1 MKKYFSVFFAAMMAL
16 SCFTACGSDSAA
28 TKEKTNSDSKSLQ
41 IVTTIFPE
49 YDWVKNILGEES
61 SHADIT
67 MLLDNG
73 VDLHSYQPT
82 ADDILKVS
90 TCDLFLYVGGESD
103 AWVEDAL
110 KNATNKE
117 MQVINLMDVMG
128 DAAKEEEVVEGMQ
141 PEEEDSEEPELDEL
155 AVEEQLAQLE
165 DSLSDSEKAAV
176 LITVDDE
183 REYLYK
189 DKYFQESVYMQLD
202 PLDIVQTELVYRI
215 QAEDEGLAQRL
226 GTLYKNIVGGVGL
239 YDWVEQ
245 QTGIDAAYAAEL
257 ISVSTNPEIFVR
269 NGVNISTGSDNLKV
283 TVIQKDEE
291 TCGQLAAAVSSYM
304 EQQQKNLV
312 KELGNHELILLSE
325 TSGKIISTD
334 VMSRQIDYGNQVS
347 NLRSGIASS
356 KAGFTA
362 DQAKYYDL
370 LTWEEGMDEAEIV
383 QKDTVEEQAV
393 AVSPSV
399 SKKYILLGAVLFA
412 FVYAGILFLVYIFNS
427 KLRVSDELQNLYHI
441 PQIGVVVK
449 DSKKK
454 FILDKWVDDLRHYGK
469 RKFDAE
475 QSMELAF
482 AAVKIAAMKSK
493 LSNVCLMGCNL
504 SAGAGKVCES
514 LKAALE
520 KEGIQVT
527 VLDNVL
533 YNAESMEKVEAMTG
547 VVLVEKAGSTL
558 YNEVANELALLK
570 RQDIAVLGGII
581 VE

>member
-1 MKKYFSVFFAAMMAL
+1 MEEREIDLLDMIADILSHWRGLVVAL
-16 SCFTACGSDSAA
+16 VIGAVLMGGLSYVKSYQNIQNIQNAQPIEEETTLDAA
-28 TKEKTNSDSKSLQ
+28 TVEKQLMQLEETL
-41 IVTTIFPE
+41 
-49 YDWVKNILGEES
+49 EES
-61 SHADIT
+61 
-67 MLLDNG
+67 
-73 VDLHSYQPT
+73 Q
-82 ADDILKVS
+82 
-90 TCDLFLYVGGESD
+90 
-103 AWVEDAL
+103 
-110 KNATNKE
+110 
-117 MQVINLMDVMG
+117 
-128 DAAKEEEVVEGMQ
+128 
-141 PEEEDSEEPELDEL
+141 
-155 AVEEQLAQLE
+155 
-165 DSLSDSEKAAV
+165 KAAV
-176 LITVDDE
+176 LTTMDDE
-183 REYLYK
+183 REYIWKENYA
-189 DKYFQESVYMQLD
+189 ENSVYMQLD
-202 PLDIVQTELVYRI
+202 PFNIAQRQLVYQI
-215 QAEDEGLAQRL
+215 KATEENQNQSL
-226 GTLYKNIVGGVGL
+226 GTTYGDVLDNVGM
-239 YDWVEQ
+239 YNWVEEK
-245 QTGIDAAYAAEL
+245 TGVPAAYVKEL
-257 ISVSTNPEIFVR
+257 ITVITTSA
-269 NGVNISTGSDNLKV
+269 ISIANDQFAGTVGTDRLKI

-291 TCGQLAAAVSSYM
+291 SCKELSDAVKAYV
-304 EQQQKNLV
+304 EQQKATLATEV
-312 KELGNHELILLSE
+312 GNHELILLSE
-325 TSGKIISTD
+325 SAGMTLGMD
-334 VMSRQIDYGNQVS
+334 VMNRQIDYGNQVS
-347 NLRSGIASS
+347 NLRSGIASA

-427 KLRVSDELQNLYHI
+427 KLRVSDELQSLYHI

-482 AAVKIAAMKSK
+482 AAVKIAAVKNK
-493 LSNVCLMGCNL
+493 LNTICLMGCNL
-504 SAGAGKVCES
+504 EAGAGSVCEN
-514 LKAALE
+514 LKTALE
-520 KEGIQVT
+520 KEGINVT

-570 RQDIAVLGGII
+570 RQDITVLGGII

>member
-1 MKKYFSVFFAAMMAL
+1 M
-16 SCFTACGSDSAA
+16 
-28 TKEKTNSDSKSLQ
+28 
-41 IVTTIFPE
+41 
-49 YDWVKNILGEES
+49 EEREIDLLDMI
-61 SHADIT
+61 ADILSHWRG
-67 MLLDNG
+67 LLVALIIG
-73 VDLHSYQPT
+73 AVLMGGFSYVKSYRNIQSTPT
-82 ADDILKVS
+82 
-90 TCDLFLYVGGESD
+90 
-103 AWVEDAL
+103 VE
-110 KNATNKE
+110 
-117 MQVINLMDVMG
+117 
-128 DAAKEEEVVEGMQ
+128 
-141 PEEEDSEEPELDEL
+141 EEPELDEL
-155 AVEEQLAQLE
+155 PVEEQLTQLE

-176 LITVDDE
+176 LTTVDDE

-215 QAEDEGLAQRL
+215 QAEDEGLAQHL

-269 NGVNISTGSDNLKV
+269 NGANISTGSDNLKV

-334 VMSRQIDYGNQVS
+334 MMARQIDYGNQVS
-347 NLRSGIASS
+347 NLRSGIASA

-362 DQAKYYDL
+362 DQQKYYDL
-370 LTWEEGMDEAEIV
+370 LTWEEETREAEMD
-383 QKDTVEEQAV
+383 QKDTTTEEEPVLA
-393 AVSPSV
+393 SPSV
-399 SKKYILLGAVLFA
+399 SKKYVLLGAVLFA
-412 FVYAGILFLVYIFNS
+412 FVYAGILFLIYIFNS
-427 KLRVSDELQNLYHI
+427 KIRVSDELQSLYHI
-441 PQIGVVVK
+441 PLIGVVVK
-449 DSKKK
+449 NSKKK
-454 FILDKWVDDLRHYGK
+454 FILDKWVDDLRYYGK
-469 RKFDAE
+469 RKFDAK

-482 AAVKIAAMKSK
+482 AAVKIVAVKNK
-493 LSNVCLMGCNL
+493 LNTICLMGCNL
-504 SAGAGKVCES
+504 EAGAGSVCEN
-514 LKAALE
+514 LKTALE
-520 KEGIQVT
+520 KEGVNVT

-570 RQDIAVLGGII
+570 RQDITVLGGII

>member
-1 MKKYFSVFFAAMMAL
+1 M
-16 SCFTACGSDSAA
+16 
-28 TKEKTNSDSKSLQ
+28 
-41 IVTTIFPE
+41 
-49 YDWVKNILGEES
+49 EEREIDLLDMI
-61 SHADIT
+61 ADILSHWRG
-67 MLLDNG
+67 LLVALIIG
-73 VDLHSYQPT
+73 AVLMGGFSYVKSYRNIQSTPT
-82 ADDILKVS
+82 
-90 TCDLFLYVGGESD
+90 
-103 AWVEDAL
+103 VE
-110 KNATNKE
+110 
-117 MQVINLMDVMG
+117 
-128 DAAKEEEVVEGMQ
+128 
-141 PEEEDSEEPELDEL
+141 EEPELDEL
-155 AVEEQLAQLE
+155 AVEEQLTQLE

-176 LITVDDE
+176 LTTVDDE

-215 QAEDEGLAQRL
+215 QAEDEGLAQHL

-269 NGVNISTGSDNLKV
+269 NGANISTGSDNLKV

-334 VMSRQIDYGNQVS
+334 MMARQIDYGNQVS
-347 NLRSGIASS
+347 NLRSGIASA

-362 DQAKYYDL
+362 DQQKYYDL
-370 LTWEEGMDEAEIV
+370 LTWEEETREAEMD
-383 QKDTVEEQAV
+383 QKDTTTEEEPVLA
-393 AVSPSV
+393 SPSV
-399 SKKYILLGAVLFA
+399 SKKYVLLGAVLFA
-412 FVYAGILFLVYIFNS
+412 FVYAGILFLIYIFNS
-427 KLRVSDELQNLYHI
+427 KIRVSDELQSLYHI
-441 PQIGVVVK
+441 PLIGVVVK
-449 DSKKK
+449 NSKKK
-454 FILDKWVDDLRHYGK
+454 FILDKWVDDLRYYGK
-469 RKFDAE
+469 RKLDAK

-482 AAVKIAAMKSK
+482 AAVKIVAVKNK
-493 LSNVCLMGCNL
+493 LNTICLMGCNL
-504 SAGAGKVCES
+504 EAGAGSVCEN
-514 LKAALE
+514 LKTALE
-520 KEGIQVT
+520 KEGVNVT

-533 YNAESMEKVEAMTG
+533 YNAESIEKVEAMTG

-570 RQDIAVLGGII
+570 RQDITVLGGII

>member
-1 MKKYFSVFFAAMMAL
+1 M
-16 SCFTACGSDSAA
+16 
-28 TKEKTNSDSKSLQ
+28 
-41 IVTTIFPE
+41 
-49 YDWVKNILGEES
+49 EEREIDLLDMI
-61 SHADIT
+61 ADILSHWRG
-67 MLLDNG
+67 LLVALIIG
-73 VDLHSYQPT
+73 AVLMGGFSYVKSYRNIQSTPT
-82 ADDILKVS
+82 
-90 TCDLFLYVGGESD
+90 
-103 AWVEDAL
+103 VE
-110 KNATNKE
+110 
-117 MQVINLMDVMG
+117 
-128 DAAKEEEVVEGMQ
+128 
-141 PEEEDSEEPELDEL
+141 EEPELDEL
-155 AVEEQLAQLE
+155 AVEEQLTQLE

-176 LITVDDE
+176 LTTVDDE

-215 QAEDEGLAQRL
+215 QAEDEGLAQHL

-269 NGVNISTGSDNLKV
+269 NGANISTGSDNLKV

-334 VMSRQIDYGNQVS
+334 MMARQIDYGNQVS
-347 NLRSGIASS
+347 NLRSGIASA

-362 DQAKYYDL
+362 DQQKYYDL
-370 LTWEEGMDEAEIV
+370 LTWEEETGKAEMD
-383 QKDTVEEQAV
+383 QKDTTTEEEPVLA
-393 AVSPSV
+393 SPSV
-399 SKKYILLGAVLFA
+399 SKKYVLLGAVLFA
-412 FVYAGILFLVYIFNS
+412 FVYAGILFLIYIFNS
-427 KLRVSDELQNLYHI
+427 KIRVSDELQSLYHI

-469 RKFDAE
+469 RKFDAK

-482 AAVKIAAMKSK
+482 AAVKIAAVKNK
-493 LSNVCLMGCNL
+493 LNTICLMGCNL
-504 SAGAGKVCES
+504 EAGAGSVCEN
-514 LKAALE
+514 LKTALE
-520 KEGIQVT
+520 KEGINVT

-558 YNEVANELALLK
+558 YNEIANELALLK
-570 RQDIAVLGGII
+570 RQDITVLGGII

>member
-1 MKKYFSVFFAAMMAL
+1 M
-16 SCFTACGSDSAA
+16 
-28 TKEKTNSDSKSLQ
+28 
-41 IVTTIFPE
+41 
-49 YDWVKNILGEES
+49 EEREIDLLDMI
-61 SHADIT
+61 ADILSHWRG
-67 MLLDNG
+67 LLVALIIG
-73 VDLHSYQPT
+73 AVLMGGFSYVKSYRNIQSTPT
-82 ADDILKVS
+82 
-90 TCDLFLYVGGESD
+90 
-103 AWVEDAL
+103 VE
-110 KNATNKE
+110 
-117 MQVINLMDVMG
+117 
-128 DAAKEEEVVEGMQ
+128 
-141 PEEEDSEEPELDEL
+141 EEPELDEL

-189 DKYFQESVYMQLD
+189 DKYSQESVYMQLD
-202 PLDIVQTELVYRI
+202 PLNIMQTELIYRF
-215 QAEDEGLAQRL
+215 QAEDEDLAQRL

-269 NGVNISTGSDNLKV
+269 NGANISTGSDNLKV

-334 VMSRQIDYGNQVS
+334 MMARQIDYGNQVS
-347 NLRSGIASS
+347 NLRSGIASA

-362 DQAKYYDL
+362 DQQKYYDL
-370 LTWEEGMDEAEIV
+370 LTWEEETREAEMD
-383 QKDTVEEQAV
+383 QKDTTTEEEPVLA
-393 AVSPSV
+393 SPSV
-399 SKKYILLGAVLFA
+399 SKKYVLLGAVLFA
-412 FVYAGILFLVYIFNS
+412 FVYAGILFLIYIFNS
-427 KLRVSDELQNLYHI
+427 KIRVSDELQSLYHI
-441 PQIGVVVK
+441 PLIGVVVK
-449 DSKKK
+449 NSKKK
-454 FILDKWVDDLRHYGK
+454 FILDKWVDDLRYYGK
-469 RKFDAE
+469 RKFDAK

-482 AAVKIAAMKSK
+482 AAVKIVAVKNK
-493 LSNVCLMGCNL
+493 LNTICLMGCNL
-504 SAGAGKVCES
+504 EAGAGSVCEN
-514 LKAALE
+514 LKTALE
-520 KEGIQVT
+520 KEGVNVT

-570 RQDIAVLGGII
+570 RQDITVLGGII

>member
-1 MKKYFSVFFAAMMAL
+1 MEEREIDLLDMIADILSHWRGLVVAL
-16 SCFTACGSDSAA
+16 VIGAVLMGGLSYVKSYQNIQNIQNAQPIEEETTLDAA
-28 TKEKTNSDSKSLQ
+28 TVEKQLMQLEETL
-41 IVTTIFPE
+41 
-49 YDWVKNILGEES
+49 EES
-61 SHADIT
+61 
-67 MLLDNG
+67 
-73 VDLHSYQPT
+73 Q
-82 ADDILKVS
+82 
-90 TCDLFLYVGGESD
+90 
-103 AWVEDAL
+103 
-110 KNATNKE
+110 
-117 MQVINLMDVMG
+117 
-128 DAAKEEEVVEGMQ
+128 
-141 PEEEDSEEPELDEL
+141 
-155 AVEEQLAQLE
+155 
-165 DSLSDSEKAAV
+165 KAAV
-176 LITVDDE
+176 LTTMDDE
-183 REYLYK
+183 REYIWKENYA
-189 DKYFQESVYMQLD
+189 ENSVYMQLD
-202 PLDIVQTELVYRI
+202 PFNIAQRQLVYQI
-215 QAEDEGLAQRL
+215 KATEENQNQSL
-226 GTLYKNIVGGVGL
+226 GTTYGDVLDNVGM
-239 YDWVEQ
+239 YNWVEEK
-245 QTGIDAAYAAEL
+245 TGVPPAYVKEL
-257 ISVSTNPEIFVR
+257 ITVSTTSA
-269 NGVNISTGSDNLKV
+269 ISIANDQFAGTVGTDRLKI

-291 TCGQLAAAVSSYM
+291 SCKELSDAVKAYV
-304 EQQQKNLV
+304 EQQKATLATEV
-312 KELGNHELILLSE
+312 GNHELILLSE
-325 TSGKIISTD
+325 SAGMTLGMD
-334 VMSRQIDYGNQVS
+334 VMNRQIDYGNQVS
-347 NLRSGIASS
+347 NLRSGIASA

-427 KLRVSDELQNLYHI
+427 KLRVSDELQSLYHI

-482 AAVKIAAMKSK
+482 VAVKIAAVKNK
-493 LSNVCLMGCNL
+493 LNTICLMGCNL
-504 SAGAGKVCES
+504 EAGAGSVCEN
-514 LKAALE
+514 LKTALE
-520 KEGIQVT
+520 KEGINVT

-570 RQDIAVLGGII
+570 RQDITVLGGII

>member
-1 MKKYFSVFFAAMMAL
+1 M
-16 SCFTACGSDSAA
+16 
-28 TKEKTNSDSKSLQ
+28 
-41 IVTTIFPE
+41 
-49 YDWVKNILGEES
+49 EEREIDLLDMI
-61 SHADIT
+61 ADILSHWRG
-67 MLLDNG
+67 LLVALIIG
-73 VDLHSYQPT
+73 AVLMGGFSYVKSYRNIQSTPT
-82 ADDILKVS
+82 
-90 TCDLFLYVGGESD
+90 
-103 AWVEDAL
+103 VE
-110 KNATNKE
+110 
-117 MQVINLMDVMG
+117 
-128 DAAKEEEVVEGMQ
+128 
-141 PEEEDSEEPELDEL
+141 EEPELDEL
-155 AVEEQLAQLE
+155 AVEEQLTQLE

-176 LITVDDE
+176 LTTVDDE

-215 QAEDEGLAQRL
+215 QAEDEGLAQHL

-269 NGVNISTGSDNLKV
+269 NGANISTGSDNLKV

-334 VMSRQIDYGNQVS
+334 MMARQIDYGNQVS
-347 NLRSGIASS
+347 NLRTGIASA

-362 DQAKYYDL
+362 DQQKYYDL
-370 LTWEEGMDEAEIV
+370 LTWEEETREAEMD
-383 QKDTVEEQAV
+383 QKDTTTEEEPVLA
-393 AVSPSV
+393 SPSV
-399 SKKYILLGAVLFA
+399 SKKYVLLGAVLFA
-412 FVYAGILFLVYIFNS
+412 FVYAGILFLIYIFNS
-427 KLRVSDELQNLYHI
+427 KIRVSDELQSLYHI
-441 PQIGVVVK
+441 PLIGVVVK
-449 DSKKK
+449 NSKKK
-454 FILDKWVDDLRHYGK
+454 FILDKWVDDLRYYGK
-469 RKFDAE
+469 RKFDAK

-482 AAVKIAAMKSK
+482 AAVKIVAVKNK
-493 LSNVCLMGCNL
+493 LNTICLMGCNL
-504 SAGAGKVCES
+504 EAGAGSVCEN
-514 LKAALE
+514 LKTALE
-520 KEGIQVT
+520 KEGVNVT

-570 RQDIAVLGGII
+570 RQDITVLGGII

>member
-1 MKKYFSVFFAAMMAL
+1 M
-16 SCFTACGSDSAA
+16 
-28 TKEKTNSDSKSLQ
+28 
-41 IVTTIFPE
+41 
-49 YDWVKNILGEES
+49 EEREIDLLDMI
-61 SHADIT
+61 ADILSHWRG
-67 MLLDNG
+67 LLVALIIG
-73 VDLHSYQPT
+73 AVLMGGFSYVKSYRNIQSTPT
-82 ADDILKVS
+82 
-90 TCDLFLYVGGESD
+90 
-103 AWVEDAL
+103 VE
-110 KNATNKE
+110 
-117 MQVINLMDVMG
+117 
-128 DAAKEEEVVEGMQ
+128 
-141 PEEEDSEEPELDEL
+141 EEPELDEL
-155 AVEEQLAQLE
+155 AVEEQLTQLE
-165 DSLSDSEKAAV
+165 DSLCDSEKAAV
-176 LITVDDE
+176 LTTVDDE

-215 QAEDEGLAQRL
+215 QAEDEGLAQHL

-269 NGVNISTGSDNLKV
+269 NGANISTGSDNLKV

-334 VMSRQIDYGNQVS
+334 MMARQIDYGNQVS
-347 NLRSGIASS
+347 NLRSGIASA

-362 DQAKYYDL
+362 DQQKYYDL
-370 LTWEEGMDEAEIV
+370 LTWEEETREAEMD
-383 QKDTVEEQAV
+383 QKDTTTEEEPVLA
-393 AVSPSV
+393 SPSV
-399 SKKYILLGAVLFA
+399 SKKYVLLGAVLFA
-412 FVYAGILFLVYIFNS
+412 FVYAGILFLIYIFNS
-427 KLRVSDELQNLYHI
+427 KIRVSDELQSLYHI
-441 PQIGVVVK
+441 PLIGVVVK
-449 DSKKK
+449 NSKKK
-454 FILDKWVDDLRHYGK
+454 FILDKWVDDLRYYGK
-469 RKFDAE
+469 RKFDAK

-482 AAVKIAAMKSK
+482 AAVKIVAVKNK
-493 LSNVCLMGCNL
+493 LNTICLMGCNL
-504 SAGAGKVCES
+504 EAGAGSVCEN
-514 LKAALE
+514 LKTALE
-520 KEGIQVT
+520 KEGVNVT

-570 RQDIAVLGGII
+570 RQDITVLGGII

>member
-1 MKKYFSVFFAAMMAL
+1 MEEREIDLLDMIADILSHWRGLVVAL
-16 SCFTACGSDSAA
+16 VIGAVLMGGLSYVKSYQNIQNIQNAQPIEEETTLDAA
-28 TKEKTNSDSKSLQ
+28 TVEKQLMQLEETL
-41 IVTTIFPE
+41 
-49 YDWVKNILGEES
+49 EES
-61 SHADIT
+61 
-67 MLLDNG
+67 
-73 VDLHSYQPT
+73 Q
-82 ADDILKVS
+82 
-90 TCDLFLYVGGESD
+90 
-103 AWVEDAL
+103 
-110 KNATNKE
+110 
-117 MQVINLMDVMG
+117 
-128 DAAKEEEVVEGMQ
+128 
-141 PEEEDSEEPELDEL
+141 
-155 AVEEQLAQLE
+155 
-165 DSLSDSEKAAV
+165 KAAV
-176 LITVDDE
+176 LTTMDDE
-183 REYLYK
+183 REYIWKENYA
-189 DKYFQESVYMQLD
+189 ENSVYMQLD
-202 PLDIVQTELVYRI
+202 PFNIAQLQLVYQI
-215 QAEDEGLAQRL
+215 KATEENQNQSL
-226 GTLYKNIVGGVGL
+226 GTTYGDVLDNVGM
-239 YDWVEQ
+239 YNWVEEK
-245 QTGIDAAYAAEL
+245 TGVPAAYVKEL
-257 ISVSTNPEIFVR
+257 ITVSTTSA
-269 NGVNISTGSDNLKV
+269 ISIANDQFAGTVGTDRLKI

-291 TCGQLAAAVSSYM
+291 SCKELSDAVKAYV
-304 EQQQKNLV
+304 EQQKATLATEV
-312 KELGNHELILLSE
+312 GNHELILLSE
-325 TSGKIISTD
+325 SAGMTLGMD
-334 VMSRQIDYGNQVS
+334 VMNRQIDYGNQVS
-347 NLRSGIASS
+347 NLRSGIASA

-427 KLRVSDELQNLYHI
+427 KLRVSDELQSLYHI

-482 AAVKIAAMKSK
+482 VAVKIAAVKNK
-493 LSNVCLMGCNL
+493 LNTICLMGCNL
-504 SAGAGKVCES
+504 EAGAGSVCEN
-514 LKAALE
+514 LKTALE
-520 KEGIQVT
+520 KEGINVT

-570 RQDIAVLGGII
+570 RQDITVLGGII

>member
-1 MKKYFSVFFAAMMAL
+1 M
-16 SCFTACGSDSAA
+16 
-28 TKEKTNSDSKSLQ
+28 
-41 IVTTIFPE
+41 
-49 YDWVKNILGEES
+49 EEREIDLLDMI
-61 SHADIT
+61 ADILSHWRG
-67 MLLDNG
+67 LLVALIIG
-73 VDLHSYQPT
+73 AVLMGGFSYVKSYRNIQSTPT
-82 ADDILKVS
+82 
-90 TCDLFLYVGGESD
+90 
-103 AWVEDAL
+103 VE
-110 KNATNKE
+110 
-117 MQVINLMDVMG
+117 
-128 DAAKEEEVVEGMQ
+128 
-141 PEEEDSEEPELDEL
+141 EEPELDEL
-155 AVEEQLAQLE
+155 AVEEQLTQLE

-176 LITVDDE
+176 LTTVDDE

-215 QAEDEGLAQRL
+215 QAEDEGLAQHL

-269 NGVNISTGSDNLKV
+269 NGANISTGSDNLKV

-334 VMSRQIDYGNQVS
+334 MMARQIDYGNQVS
-347 NLRSGIASS
+347 NLRSGIASA

-362 DQAKYYDL
+362 DQQKYYDL
-370 LTWEEGMDEAEIV
+370 LTWEEETREAEMD
-383 QKDTVEEQAV
+383 QKDTTTEEEPVLA
-393 AVSPSV
+393 SPSV
-399 SKKYILLGAVLFA
+399 SKKYVLLGAVLFA
-412 FVYAGILFLVYIFNS
+412 FVYAGILFLIYIFNS
-427 KLRVSDELQNLYHI
+427 KIRVSDELQSLYHI

-469 RKFDAE
+469 RKFDAK

-482 AAVKIAAMKSK
+482 AAVKIAAVKNK
-493 LSNVCLMGCNL
+493 LNTICLMGCNL
-504 SAGAGKVCES
+504 EAGAGSVCEN
-514 LKAALE
+514 LKTALE
-520 KEGIQVT
+520 KEGINVT

-558 YNEVANELALLK
+558 YNEIANELALLK
-570 RQDIAVLGGII
+570 RQDITVLGGII

>member
-1 MKKYFSVFFAAMMAL
+1 M
-16 SCFTACGSDSAA
+16 
-28 TKEKTNSDSKSLQ
+28 
-41 IVTTIFPE
+41 
-49 YDWVKNILGEES
+49 EEREIDLLDMI
-61 SHADIT
+61 ADILSHWRG
-67 MLLDNG
+67 LLVALIIG
-73 VDLHSYQPT
+73 AVLMGGFSYVKSYRNIQSTPT
-82 ADDILKVS
+82 
-90 TCDLFLYVGGESD
+90 
-103 AWVEDAL
+103 VE
-110 KNATNKE
+110 
-117 MQVINLMDVMG
+117 
-128 DAAKEEEVVEGMQ
+128 
-141 PEEEDSEEPELDEL
+141 EEPELDEL
-155 AVEEQLAQLE
+155 AVEEQLTQLE

-176 LITVDDE
+176 LTTVDDE

-215 QAEDEGLAQRL
+215 QAEDEGLAQHL

-269 NGVNISTGSDNLKV
+269 NGANISTGSDNLKV

-334 VMSRQIDYGNQVS
+334 MMARQIDYGNQVS
-347 NLRSGIASS
+347 NLRSGIASA

-362 DQAKYYDL
+362 DQQKYYDL
-370 LTWEEGMDEAEIV
+370 LTWEEETREAEMD
-383 QKDTVEEQAV
+383 QKDTTTEEEPVLA
-393 AVSPSV
+393 SPSV
-399 SKKYILLGAVLFA
+399 SKKYVLLGAVLFA
-412 FVYAGILFLVYIFNS
+412 FVYAGILFLIYIFNS
-427 KLRVSDELQNLYHI
+427 KIRVSDELQSLYHI
-441 PQIGVVVK
+441 PLIGVVVK
-449 DSKKK
+449 NSKKK
-454 FILDKWVDDLRHYGK
+454 FILDKWVDDLRYYGK
-469 RKFDAE
+469 RKFDAK

-482 AAVKIAAMKSK
+482 AAVKIAAVKNK
-493 LSNVCLMGCNL
+493 LNTICLMGCNL
-504 SAGAGKVCES
+504 EAGAGSVCEN
-514 LKAALE
+514 LKTALE
-520 KEGIQVT
+520 KEGVNVT

-570 RQDIAVLGGII
+570 RQDITVLGGII

>member
-1 MKKYFSVFFAAMMAL
+1 M
-16 SCFTACGSDSAA
+16 
-28 TKEKTNSDSKSLQ
+28 
-41 IVTTIFPE
+41 
-49 YDWVKNILGEES
+49 EEREIDLLDMI
-61 SHADIT
+61 ADILSHWRG
-67 MLLDNG
+67 LLVALIIG
-73 VDLHSYQPT
+73 AVLMGGFSYVKSYRNIQSTPT
-82 ADDILKVS
+82 
-90 TCDLFLYVGGESD
+90 
-103 AWVEDAL
+103 VE
-110 KNATNKE
+110 
-117 MQVINLMDVMG
+117 
-128 DAAKEEEVVEGMQ
+128 
-141 PEEEDSEEPELDEL
+141 EEPELDEL
-155 AVEEQLAQLE
+155 AVEEQLTQLE

-176 LITVDDE
+176 LTTVDDE

-215 QAEDEGLAQRL
+215 QAEDEGLAQHL

-269 NGVNISTGSDNLKV
+269 NGANISTGSDNLKV

-334 VMSRQIDYGNQVS
+334 MMARQIDYGNQVS
-347 NLRSGIASS
+347 NLRSGIASA

-362 DQAKYYDL
+362 DQQKYYDL
-370 LTWEEGMDEAEIV
+370 LTWEEETREAEMD
-383 QKDTVEEQAV
+383 QKDTTTEEEPVLA
-393 AVSPSV
+393 SPSV
-399 SKKYILLGAVLFA
+399 SKKYVLLGAVLFA
-412 FVYAGILFLVYIFNS
+412 FVYAGILFLIYIFNS
-427 KLRVSDELQNLYHI
+427 KIRVSDELQSLYHI
-441 PQIGVVVK
+441 PLIGVVVK
-449 DSKKK
+449 NSKKK
-454 FILDKWVDDLRHYGK
+454 FILDKWVDDLRYYGK
-469 RKFDAE
+469 RKFDAK

-482 AAVKIAAMKSK
+482 AAVKIVAVKNK
-493 LSNVCLMGCNL
+493 LNTICLMGCNL
-504 SAGAGKVCES
+504 EAGAGSVCEN
-514 LKAALE
+514 LKTALE
-520 KEGIQVT
+520 KEGINVT

-533 YNAESMEKVEAMTG
+533 YNAEAMEKIEAMTG

-558 YNEVANELALLK
+558 YNEIANELALLK
-570 RQDIAVLGGII
+570 RQDIAILGGII

>member
-1 MKKYFSVFFAAMMAL
+1 MEEREIDLLDMIADILSHWRGLVVAL
-16 SCFTACGSDSAA
+16 VIGAVLMGGLSYVKSYQNIQNIQNAQPIEEETTLDAA
-28 TKEKTNSDSKSLQ
+28 TVEKQLMQLEETL
-41 IVTTIFPE
+41 
-49 YDWVKNILGEES
+49 EES
-61 SHADIT
+61 
-67 MLLDNG
+67 
-73 VDLHSYQPT
+73 Q
-82 ADDILKVS
+82 
-90 TCDLFLYVGGESD
+90 
-103 AWVEDAL
+103 
-110 KNATNKE
+110 
-117 MQVINLMDVMG
+117 
-128 DAAKEEEVVEGMQ
+128 
-141 PEEEDSEEPELDEL
+141 
-155 AVEEQLAQLE
+155 
-165 DSLSDSEKAAV
+165 KAAV
-176 LITVDDE
+176 LTTMDDE
-183 REYLYK
+183 REYIWKENYA
-189 DKYFQESVYMQLD
+189 ENSVYMQLD
-202 PLDIVQTELVYRI
+202 PFNIAQRQLVYQI
-215 QAEDEGLAQRL
+215 KATEENQNQSL
-226 GTLYKNIVGGVGL
+226 GNTYGDVLDNVGM
-239 YDWVEQ
+239 YNWVEEK
-245 QTGIDAAYAAEL
+245 TGVPAAYVKEL
-257 ISVSTNPEIFVR
+257 ITVSTTSA
-269 NGVNISTGSDNLKV
+269 ISIANDQFAGTVGTDRLKI

-291 TCGQLAAAVSSYM
+291 SCKELSDAVKAYV
-304 EQQQKNLV
+304 EQQKATLATEV
-312 KELGNHELILLSE
+312 GNHELILLSE
-325 TSGKIISTD
+325 SAGMTLGMD
-334 VMSRQIDYGNQVS
+334 VMNRQIDYGNQVS
-347 NLRSGIASS
+347 NLRSGIASA

-427 KLRVSDELQNLYHI
+427 KLRVSDELQSLYHI

-482 AAVKIAAMKSK
+482 VAVKIAAVKNK
-493 LSNVCLMGCNL
+493 LNTICLMGCNL
-504 SAGAGKVCES
+504 EAGAGSVCEN
-514 LKAALE
+514 LKTALE
-520 KEGIQVT
+520 KEGINVT

-570 RQDIAVLGGII
+570 RQDITVLGGII

>member
-1 MKKYFSVFFAAMMAL
+1 M
-16 SCFTACGSDSAA
+16 
-28 TKEKTNSDSKSLQ
+28 
-41 IVTTIFPE
+41 
-49 YDWVKNILGEES
+49 EEREIDLLDMI
-61 SHADIT
+61 ADILSHWRG
-67 MLLDNG
+67 LLVALVIG
-73 VDLHSYQPT
+73 AVLMGGFSYVKSYRNVQSEQE
-82 ADDILKVS
+82 A
-90 TCDLFLYVGGESD
+90 E
-103 AWVEDAL
+103 
-110 KNATNKE
+110 
-117 MQVINLMDVMG
+117 
-128 DAAKEEEVVEGMQ
+128 
-141 PEEEDSEEPELDEL
+141 EEPELDEMS
-155 AVEEQLAQLE
+155 AEEQLAQLE
-165 DSLSDSEKAAV
+165 DSLSDSEKISVVA
-176 LITVDDE
+176 TVDDE

-189 DKYFQESVYMQLD
+189 DTYYRESIYMHLD
-202 PLDIVQTELVYRI
+202 PLNIARTELVYRI
-215 QAEDEGLAQRL
+215 QAEDEDLAQRL

-245 QTGIDAAYAAEL
+245 QAGIAAEYAAEL
-257 ISVSTNPEIFVR
+257 ISVSTDPAIFVG
-269 NGVNISTGSDNLKV
+269 NGAQNISIGSDSLKV
-283 TVIQKDEE
+283 TVMQKDEK
-291 TCGQLAAAVSSYM
+291 TCEQLAEAVNSYM
-304 EQQQKNLV
+304 EEQQKNLAE
-312 KELGNHELILLSE
+312 KLGSHELILLSE

-334 VMSRQIDYGNQVS
+334 TMGRQIDYGNQLI
-347 NLRSGIASS
+347 NLKAGIASA
-356 KAGFTA
+356 KAEFTE
-362 DQAKYYDL
+362 DQQKYYDL

-482 AAVKIAAMKSK
+482 VAVKIAAVKNK
-493 LSNVCLMGCNL
+493 LNTICLMGCNL
-504 SAGAGKVCES
+504 GAGAGSVCES
-514 LKAALE
+514 LKTALE
-520 KEGIQVT
+520 KEGINVT